1 MAYVQQI
8 CEGYS
13 KRTLIGNWA
22 EERQYTQQ
30 PFRENLAKQV
40 LIYRISLAQK
50 IKQSP
55 ALMGQASNDHYLDS
69 NVETNGKLS
78 IKLFSMMDL

>member
-1 MAYVQQI
+1 MAYIQQI

-30 PFRENLAKQV
+30 PFR
-40 LIYRISLAQK
+40 
-50 IKQSP
+50 
-55 ALMGQASNDHYLDS
+55 
-69 NVETNGKLS
+69 
-78 IKLFSMMDL
+78 

>member
-8 CEGYS
+8 CDGYS

-50 IKQSP
+50 MKPLP
-55 ALMGQASNDHYLDS
+55 ALMGQAFNGHYLDS